1 MKNTHSEIET
11 YGYKQTLASV
21 LSLFASG
28 GTLVCC
34 ALPAL
39 LVTFGMGAVMAGL
52 ASNYPQLIWL
62 SQHKIEVFG
71 FSAIMITIAGI
82 MQYRARNLPC
92 PTDVQKARACTK
104 LRRISLAIYLFSVLC
119 FVIGFFFA
127 FIAPLV
133 LEK

>member
-1 MKNTHSEIET
+1 MSNDKNIET
-11 YGYKQTLASV
+11 YSYKQTLASM

-62 SQHKIEVFG
+62 SQHKIGVFI
-71 FSAIMITIAGI
+71 FSAFMISFAGI
-82 MQYRARNLPC
+82 MQYRARNMPC
-92 PTDVQKARACTK
+92 PADKKKAAACK
-104 LRRISLAIYLFSVLC
+104 RLRRISLAIYFFSVLC
-119 FVIGFFFA
+119 FIVGFFFA